1 MKQIGVEILK
11 NQIKS
16 IGFATKFTA
25 IGGCIKDCV
34 DYFRCKKKTI
44 KSMALTRFRKR
55 KNSTD

>member
-34 DYFRCKKKTI
+34 DYFRCKKTNNKI
-44 KSMALTRFRKR
+44 YGLDKI
-55 KNSTD
+55 

>member
-34 DYFRCKKKTI
+34 DYFRCKKKQ
-44 KSMALTRFRKR
+44 
-55 KNSTD
+55 